1 MSRRSNRPRRS
12 GTEWAVRCVLA
23 VMAVGLGTAS
33 ISHSLA
39 YMIRGTDPEQAHM
52 LAGWDGRITALLS
65 EQLSGPEA
73 SAPDRQRSN
82 DLARLALRQDPTAVA
97 AVATLGIN
105 AQFRGDIS
113 SARRI
118 FAYSQRLSRRDLRT
132 QLWAIEDAVARG
144 DVPTVLRNY
153 DIALRTSRVASD
165 LLFPVLASAI
175 KEPEI
180 RKQLVVT
187 MANRPMWNDAFLG
200 YVASNGPDAR
210 AAASLFQALHRRGI
224 APPSSTV
231 SSLVG
236 RLLAENSLEDAWRLY
251 ATMVP
256 DADRRMSRD
265 PNFTASLA
273 LPTPLDWQQIDDGS
287 VSTSIQRGERKGV
300 FDFTVPSTL
309 GGPLLQQ
316 TQLLPPGEYLIEG
329 HSIGIDQADA
339 ALPYWTLTCATGREL
354 GRVTVLNSKVAK
366 GRFTG
371 RFVVPAGCLMQQL
384 QFVARASNDPSGVTG
399 QIDEVRLRPLGN

>member
-1 MSRRSNRPRRS
+1 M
-12 GTEWAVRCVLA
+12 AVRGVLA
-23 VMAVGLGTAS
+23 VMAAGLGTAS
-33 ISHSLA
+33 IAHSLA
-39 YMIRGTDPEQAHM
+39 YMIRGSDPEQAHM

-73 SAPDRQRSN
+73 STQDRKRS
-82 DLARLALRQDPTAVA
+82 DYLARLALRQDPTAVA
-97 AVATLGIN
+97 AVATLGLN
-105 AQFRGDIS
+105 AQLRGDTP
-113 SARRI
+113 SARSF

-165 LLFPVLASAI
+165 LLFPVLALAI
-175 KEPEI
+175 NESEI
-180 RKQLVVT
+180 RKQLVAT

-200 YVASNGPDAR
+200 YVAGNGPDAR

-224 APPSSTV
+224 VPPSSTV
-231 SSLVG
+231 PSLVG
-236 RLLAENSLEDAWRLY
+236 RLLAEDSLEEAWGLY

-256 DADRRMSRD
+256 GADRRISRD
-265 PNFTASLA
+265 PNFTANTA
-273 LPTPLDWQQIDDGS
+273 LPTPFDWQPIDDGS

-300 FDFTVPSTL
+300 FDFAVPSNL

-316 TQLLPPGEYLIEG
+316 TQLLPPGEYVVEG
-329 HSIGIDQADA
+329 RSIGIDQADA
-339 ALPYWTLTCATGREL
+339 ALPYWTLTCTTGREL
-354 GRVTVLNSKVAK
+354 GRVAVLNSRVAK
-366 GRFTG
+366 GRFAG
-371 RFVVPAGCLMQQL
+371 RFVVPVGCPMQQL

-399 QIDEVRLRPLGN
+399 QIDEVRLRPLEAVMNLRRRQRPVSS

>member
-1 MSRRSNRPRRS
+1 MPGRSSRPRRS

-23 VMAVGLGTAS
+23 VMAAGLGTAS
-33 ISHSLA
+33 IAHSLA
-39 YMIRGTDPEQAHM
+39 YMIRGSDPGQAHR

-73 SAPDRQRSN
+73 STPDRERSN

-105 AQFRGDIS
+105 AQLRGDIP

-144 DVPTVLRNY
+144 DVPTVIRDY
-153 DIALRTSRVASD
+153 DIALRTSWVASN

-180 RKQLVVT
+180 RKQLVAT
-187 MANRPMWNDAFLG
+187 MANRPIWNDAFLG

-210 AAASLFQALHRRGI
+210 AAASFFQALHRRGI
-224 APPSSTV
+224 APPSSTIP
-231 SSLVG
+231 SLVG
-236 RLLAENSLEDAWRLY
+236 RLLGENSLEDAWRLY

-256 DADRRMSRD
+256 GADRRISRD
-265 PNFTASLA
+265 PNFTANPA
-273 LPTPLDWQQIDDGS
+273 LPTPFDWQPIDDGS

-300 FDFTVPSTL
+300 FDFAVPSNL

-316 TQLLPPGEYLIEG
+316 TQLLPPGEYVVEG
-329 HSIGIDQADA
+329 HSMGINQANA
-339 ALPYWTLTCATGREL
+339 ALPYWTLICTTGREL
-354 GRVTVLNSKVAK
+354 GRVVVLNSRVAK

-371 RFVVPAGCLMQQL
+371 RFVVPAGCPIQQL

-399 QIDEVRLRPLGN
+399 QIDEVRLRPLGS